1 MNIFAVHES
10 PYVAAQQLC
19 DKHVVKMIVEGC
31 QMLSTI
37 HRMSSSH
44 VVYAPVELYKS
55 CFENHPCTIWA
66 RKTTENYYWL
76 ANHTLEL
83 SREYSYRYSGKIH
96 KSHDMCVWFSQHVP
110 CRVPYGELTQ
120 FAQAMPDKY
129 KDQSSVIAYRKYYV
143 NEKMRFAKWK
153 YSEKPEWID
162 DENLKVNDVPMQV
175 LQS

>member
-1 MNIFAVHES
+1 
-10 PYVAAQQLC
+10 
-19 DKHVVKMIVEGC
+19 
-31 QMLSTI
+31 
-37 HRMSSSH
+37 
-44 VVYAPVELYKS
+44 
-55 CFENHPCTIWA
+55 
-66 RKTTENYYWL
+66 
-76 ANHTLEL
+76 
-83 SREYSYRYSGKIH
+83 
-96 KSHDMCVWFSQHVP
+96 MCVWFSQHVP
-110 CRVPYGELTQ
+110 FCVPYGELTQ